1 MVAMMPLLDPAV
13 LFFAVGLLAGVLR
26 SDLEVPPPVARFLS
40 LYLLMALGLKGGF
53 ALSAGGLPAEGLAA
67 IGLALVMATGVPLAG
82 WWLLR
87 RVAAPADAL
96 AVAAAYGSVSAVTF
110 VTAHQQLEQ
119 LGLPPGGHMTA
130 AMVLMESPALL
141 IALMLRSRLAAA
153 TAGTGAPVLAGASGG
168 AATLGW
174 GGTTGGG
181 IGRLLQPLREA
192 CTHGT
197 QLLLLGALA
206 IGWISGEAGQKA
218 MQPFTGDLFKGLLAF
233 FLLDMGVQVARQL
246 GAVRQASGWLLAYAV
261 LGPLVHALVALLLA
275 GWAGLATGD
284 AAMLMVL
291 AASASYIVVPAALR
305 QAVPEANP
313 ALYLGL
319 ALGVTFPL
327 NLLLGIPLY
336 TALAQGWLGAGA

>member
-1 MVAMMPLLDPAV
+1 MNPLLDPAV

-26 SDLEVPPPVARFLS
+26 SDLEVPPQVARFLS

-67 IGLALVMATGVPLAG
+67 IGLALVMAALVPLLG

-87 RVAAPADAL
+87 RVTAPVDAL

-119 LGLPPGGHMTA
+119 LGLPPGGYMTA

-141 IALMLRSRLAAA
+141 IALMLRSRLAASGGHSSSA
-153 TAGTGAPVLAGASGG
+153 APLAGPTEGQIS
-168 AATLGW
+168 
-174 GGTTGGG
+174 
-181 IGRLLQPLREA
+181 RLLKPIREA
-192 CTHGT
+192 CTHGS

-206 IGWISGEAGQKA
+206 IGWLSGEHGQKT

-246 GAVRQASGWLLAYAV
+246 GSVRQASRWLLAYAV
-261 LGPLVHALVALLLA
+261 LGPLVHALIALLLA
-275 GWAGLATGD
+275 GWVGLGTGD

-313 ALYLGL
+313 AIYLGL

-336 TALAQGWLGAGA
+336 TAVAQAWLGGG

>member
-1 MVAMMPLLDPAV
+1 MNPLLDPAV

-26 SDLEVPPPVARFLS
+26 SDLEVPPQVARFLS

-67 IGLALVMATGVPLAG
+67 IGLALVMAALVPLLG

-87 RVAAPADAL
+87 RVTAPVDAL

-119 LGLPPGGHMTA
+119 LGLPPGGYMTA

-141 IALMLRSRLAAA
+141 IALMLRSRLAASGGHSSSA
-153 TAGTGAPVLAGASGG
+153 APLAGPTEGQIS
-168 AATLGW
+168 
-174 GGTTGGG
+174 
-181 IGRLLQPLREA
+181 RLLKPIREA
-192 CTHGT
+192 CTHGS

-206 IGWISGEAGQKA
+206 IGWLSGEHGQKT

-246 GAVRQASGWLLAYAV
+246 GSVRQASRWLLAYAV
-261 LGPLVHALVALLLA
+261 LGPLVHALIALLLA
-275 GWAGLATGD
+275 GWVGLGTGD

-313 ALYLGL
+313 AIYLGL

-336 TALAQGWLGAGA
+336 TAVAQAWLGGGG

>member
-1 MVAMMPLLDPAV
+1 MPLLDPAV

-26 SDLEVPPPVARFLS
+26 SDLEVPPQVARFLS

-67 IGLALVMATGVPLAG
+67 IGLALVMATLVPLAG

-174 GGTTGGG
+174 GGTAGGG
-181 IGRLLQPLREA
+181 IGRLLLPLREA

-261 LGPLVHALVALLLA
+261 PRPPGR
-275 GWAGLATGD
+275 
-284 AAMLMVL
+284 M
-291 AASASYIVVPAALR
+291 R
-305 QAVPEANP
+305 
-313 ALYLGL
+313 
-319 ALGVTFPL
+319 
-327 NLLLGIPLY
+327 
-336 TALAQGWLGAGA
+336 

>member
-1 MVAMMPLLDPAV
+1 MPGMMPLLDPAV
-13 LFFAVGLLAGVLR
+13 LFFVVGLVAGVVR
-26 SDLEVPPPVARFLS
+26 SDLEVPQPVARFLS

-53 ALSAGGLPAEGLAA
+53 ALSAGGLPADGLAA
-67 IGLALVMATGVPLAG
+67 IGLALLMAALVPLMG

-96 AVAAAYGSVSAVTF
+96 GVAAAYGSVSAVTF

-141 IALMLRSRLAAA
+141 IALMLRSRLA
-153 TAGTGAPVLAGASGG
+153 TAGSAAGGLPVPSA
-168 AATLGW
+168 
-174 GGTTGGG
+174 GGG
-181 IGRLLQPLREA
+181 GMSRLLKPLREA
-192 CTHGT
+192 STHGT

-206 IGWISGEAGQKA
+206 IGLVSGEAGQKT

-246 GAVRQASGWLLAYAV
+246 GAVRQASAWLLAYAV
-261 LGPLVHALVALLLA
+261 LAPVVHALIALLLA
-275 GWAGLATGD
+275 GWAGLSIGD
-284 AAMLMVL
+284 AALLMVL

-305 QAVPEANP
+305 QAIPEANP
-313 ALYLGL
+313 AVYLGL

-336 TALAQGWLGAGA
+336 TAIARAWLGG

>member
-1 MVAMMPLLDPAV
+1 MMPLLDPAV

-26 SDLEVPPPVARFLS
+26 SDLEVPPQVARFLS

-53 ALSAGGLPAEGLAA
+53 ALSAGGLPADGLAA
-67 IGLALVMATGVPLAG
+67 IGLALVMATLVPLAG

-141 IALMLRSRLAAA
+141 IALMLRSRLAA
-153 TAGTGAPVLAGASGG
+153 TAQAGSPVQVGTSGG

-174 GGTTGGG
+174 GGGGGSTGGG
-181 IGRLLQPLREA
+181 WSRLLQPLREA

-206 IGWISGEAGQKA
+206 IGWISGEAGQKV
-218 MQPFTGDLFKGLLAF
+218 MHPFTGDLFKGLLAF

-261 LGPLVHALVALLLA
+261 LGPLAHALIALLLA
-275 GWAGLATGD
+275 GLVGLSTGD

-336 TALAQGWLGAGA
+336 TAMARGVLGG

>member
-1 MVAMMPLLDPAV
+1 MMPLLDPAV

-26 SDLEVPPPVARFLS
+26 SDLEVPPQVARFLS

-168 AATLGW
+168 AATLAW
-174 GGTTGGG
+174 GGAAGGG

-206 IGWISGEAGQKA
+206 IGWISGEAGQKV
-218 MQPFTGDLFKGLLAF
+218 MHPFTGDLFKGLLAF

-336 TALAQGWLGAGA
+336 TALARGVLGG

>member
-1 MVAMMPLLDPAV
+1 MMPLLDPAV

-53 ALSAGGLPAEGLAA
+53 ALSAGGLPADGLAA

-141 IALMLRSRLAAA
+141 IALMLRSRLATTPAH
-153 TAGTGAPVLAGASGG
+153 GSGG
-168 AATLGW
+168 
-174 GGTTGGG
+174 
-181 IGRLLQPLREA
+181 RSLLQPVREA

-206 IGWISGEAGQKA
+206 IGWISGEHGQQTMK
-218 MQPFTGDLFKGLLAF
+218 PFTGDLFKGLLAF

-246 GAVRQASGWLLAYAV
+246 GA
-261 LGPLVHALVALLLA
+261 
-275 GWAGLATGD
+275 
-284 AAMLMVL
+284 
-291 AASASYIVVPAALR
+291 
-305 QAVPEANP
+305 
-313 ALYLGL
+313 
-319 ALGVTFPL
+319 
-327 NLLLGIPLY
+327 
-336 TALAQGWLGAGA
+336 

>member
-1 MVAMMPLLDPAV
+1 MMPLLDPAV

-26 SDLEVPPPVARFLS
+26 SDLEVPPQVARFLS

-53 ALSAGGLPAEGLAA
+53 ALSAGGLPADGLAA
-67 IGLALVMATGVPLAG
+67 IGLALVMATLVPLAG

-119 LGLPPGGHMTA
+119 LGLTPGGHMTA

-141 IALMLRSRLAAA
+141 IALMLRSRLATTPAH
-153 TAGTGAPVLAGASGG
+153 GRGG
-168 AATLGW
+168 S
-174 GGTTGGG
+174 
-181 IGRLLQPLREA
+181 LLQPVREA

-206 IGWISGEAGQKA
+206 IGWISGEHGQQTMK
-218 MQPFTGDLFKGLLAF
+218 PFTGDLFKGLLAF

-261 LGPLVHALVALLLA
+261 LGPLTHALIALLLA
-275 GWAGLATGD
+275 GLVGLSTGD

-336 TALAQGWLGAGA
+336 TAMARSWLGG

>member
-1 MVAMMPLLDPAV
+1 MMPLLDPAV

-26 SDLEVPPPVARFLS
+26 SDLEVPPQVARFLS

-53 ALSAGGLPAEGLAA
+53 ALSAGGLPADGLAA
-67 IGLALVMATGVPLAG
+67 IGLALVMATLVPLAG

-87 RVAAPADAL
+87 RVTEPANAL

-119 LGLPPGGHMTA
+119 LGLTPGGHMTA

-141 IALMLRSRLAAA
+141 IALMLRSRLATTPAH
-153 TAGTGAPVLAGASGG
+153 GSGG
-168 AATLGW
+168 
-174 GGTTGGG
+174 
-181 IGRLLQPLREA
+181 RSLLQPLREA

-206 IGWISGEAGQKA
+206 IGWISGEHGQQTMK
-218 MQPFTGDLFKGLLAF
+218 PFTGDLFKGLLAF

-261 LGPLVHALVALLLA
+261 LGPLAHALIALLLA
-275 GWAGLATGD
+275 ALVGLSTGD

-336 TALAQGWLGAGA
+336 TAMARGWLGG

>member
-1 MVAMMPLLDPAV
+1 MMPLLDPAV

-26 SDLEVPPPVARFLS
+26 SDLEVPPQVARFLS

-53 ALSAGGLPAEGLAA
+53 ALSAGGLPADGLAA

-141 IALMLRSRLAAA
+141 IALMLRSRLAA
-153 TAGTGAPVLAGASGG
+153 TANAGSPVRVGTSGG
-168 AATLGW
+168 AAALGW
-174 GGTTGGG
+174 GGSGGPG
-181 IGRLLQPLREA
+181 GAGGWSRLLQPLREA

-197 QLLLLGALA
+197 QLLLGALA
-206 IGWISGEAGQKA
+206 IGWISGEAGQKV
-218 MQPFTGDLFKGLLAF
+218 MHPFTGDLFKGLLAF

-261 LGPLVHALVALLLA
+261 LGPLAHALIALLLA
-275 GWAGLATGD
+275 ALVGLRPGD

-336 TALAQGWLGAGA
+336 TAMARSWLGG

>member
-1 MVAMMPLLDPAV
+1 MMPLLDPAV

-53 ALSAGGLPAEGLAA
+53 ALSAGGLPADGLAA

-141 IALMLRSRLAAA
+141 IALMLRSRLATTPAH
-153 TAGTGAPVLAGASGG
+153 GSGG
-168 AATLGW
+168 
-174 GGTTGGG
+174 
-181 IGRLLQPLREA
+181 RSLLQPVREA

-206 IGWISGEAGQKA
+206 IGWISGEHGQQTMK
-218 MQPFTGDLFKGLLAF
+218 PFTGDLFKGLLAF

-275 GWAGLATGD
+275 ALVGLSPGD

-319 ALGVTFPL
+319 ALG
-327 NLLLGIPLY
+327 
-336 TALAQGWLGAGA
+336 

>member
-1 MVAMMPLLDPAV
+1 MMPLLDPAV

-26 SDLEVPPPVARFLS
+26 SDLEVPPQVARFLS

-53 ALSAGGLPAEGLAA
+53 ALSAGGLPADGLAA
-67 IGLALVMATGVPLAG
+67 IGLALVMAALVPLAG

-141 IALMLRSRLAAA
+141 IALMLRSRLATTPAH
-153 TAGTGAPVLAGASGG
+153 GSGG
-168 AATLGW
+168 S
-174 GGTTGGG
+174 
-181 IGRLLQPLREA
+181 LLQPVREA

-206 IGWISGEAGQKA
+206 IGWISGEHGQQTMK
-218 MQPFTGDLFKGLLAF
+218 PFTGDLFKGLLAF

-261 LGPLVHALVALLLA
+261 LGPLTHALIALLLA
-275 GWAGLATGD
+275 GLVGLSTGD

-336 TALAQGWLGAGA
+336 TAMARSWLGS

>member
-1 MVAMMPLLDPAV
+1 
-13 LFFAVGLLAGVLR
+13 
-26 SDLEVPPPVARFLS
+26 
-40 LYLLMALGLKGGF
+40 
-53 ALSAGGLPAEGLAA
+53 
-67 IGLALVMATGVPLAG
+67 
-82 WWLLR
+82 
-87 RVAAPADAL
+87 
-96 AVAAAYGSVSAVTF
+96 
-110 VTAHQQLEQ
+110 
-119 LGLPPGGHMTA
+119 
-130 AMVLMESPALL
+130 MESPALL
-141 IALMLRSRLAAA
+141 IALMLRSRLATTPAH
-153 TAGTGAPVLAGASGG
+153 GSGG
-168 AATLGW
+168 S
-174 GGTTGGG
+174 
-181 IGRLLQPLREA
+181 LLQPLREA

-206 IGWISGEAGQKA
+206 IGWISGEHGQQTMK
-218 MQPFTGDLFKGLLAF
+218 PFTGDLFKGLLAF

-261 LGPLVHALVALLLA
+261 LGPLTHALIALLLA
-275 GWAGLATGD
+275 GLVGLSTGD

-336 TALAQGWLGAGA
+336 TAMARSWLGG

>member
-1 MVAMMPLLDPAV
+1 MMPLLDPAV

-26 SDLEVPPPVARFLS
+26 SDLEVPPQVARFLS

-53 ALSAGGLPAEGLAA
+53 ALSAGGLPTDGLAA
-67 IGLALVMATGVPLAG
+67 IGLALVMAAGVPLAG

-141 IALMLRSRLAAA
+141 IALMLRSRLAA
-153 TAGTGAPVLAGASGG
+153 TAHAGSPVQVGPSGG

-174 GGTTGGG
+174 GGGGGSTGGG
-181 IGRLLQPLREA
+181 WSRLMQPLREA

-206 IGWISGEAGQKA
+206 IGWISGEAGQKV

-246 GAVRQASGWLLAYAV
+246 GAVRQASGRLLAYAV
-261 LGPLVHALVALLLA
+261 LGPLMHALIALLLA
-275 GWAGLATGD
+275 ALVGLSTGD

-336 TALAQGWLGAGA
+336 TAMARGWLGG

>member
-1 MVAMMPLLDPAV
+1 MNPLLDPAV

-26 SDLEVPPPVARFLS
+26 SDLEVPQQVARFLS

-67 IGLALVMATGVPLAG
+67 IGLALVMAALVPLLG

-87 RVAAPADAL
+87 RVTAPVDAL

-119 LGLPPGGHMTA
+119 LGLPPGGYMTA

-141 IALMLRSRLAAA
+141 IALMLRSRLAA
-153 TAGTGAPVLAGASGG
+153 SGG
-168 AATLGW
+168 HSSSAAPLASPTEGQ
-174 GGTTGGG
+174 
-181 IGRLLQPLREA
+181 ISRLLKPIREA
-192 CTHGT
+192 CTHGS

-206 IGWISGEAGQKA
+206 IGWLSGEHGQKT

-246 GAVRQASGWLLAYAV
+246 GSVRQASRWLLAYAV
-261 LGPLVHALVALLLA
+261 LGPLVHALIALLLA
-275 GWAGLATGD
+275 GWVGLGTGN

-313 ALYLGL
+313 AIYLGL

-336 TALAQGWLGAGA
+336 TAVAQAWLGGG

>member
-1 MVAMMPLLDPAV
+1 MMPLLDPAV

-26 SDLEVPPPVARFLS
+26 SDLEVPPQVARFLS

-53 ALSAGGLPAEGLAA
+53 ALSAGGLPADGLAA
-67 IGLALVMATGVPLAG
+67 IGLALVMATLVPLAG

-87 RVAAPADAL
+87 RVTEPANAL

-119 LGLPPGGHMTA
+119 LGLTPGGHMTA

-141 IALMLRSRLAAA
+141 IALMLRSRLATTPAH
-153 TAGTGAPVLAGASGG
+153 GSGG
-168 AATLGW
+168 
-174 GGTTGGG
+174 
-181 IGRLLQPLREA
+181 RSLLQPLREA

-206 IGWISGEAGQKA
+206 IGWISGEHGQQTMK
-218 MQPFTGDLFKGLLAF
+218 PFTGDLFKGLLAF

-261 LGPLVHALVALLLA
+261 LGPLAHALIALLLA
-275 GWAGLATGD
+275 ALVGLSTGD

-336 TALAQGWLGAGA
+336 TAMARSVLGG

>member
-1 MVAMMPLLDPAV
+1 MMPLLDPAV

-26 SDLEVPPPVARFLS
+26 SDLEVPPQVARFLS

-53 ALSAGGLPAEGLAA
+53 ALSAGGLPADGLAA
-67 IGLALVMATGVPLAG
+67 IGLALVMATLVPLAG

-87 RVAAPADAL
+87 RVTEPANAL

-119 LGLPPGGHMTA
+119 LGLTPGGHMTA

-141 IALMLRSRLAAA
+141 IALMLRSRLATTPAH
-153 TAGTGAPVLAGASGG
+153 GSGG
-168 AATLGW
+168 
-174 GGTTGGG
+174 
-181 IGRLLQPLREA
+181 RSLLQPVREA

-206 IGWISGEAGQKA
+206 IGWISGEHGQQTMK
-218 MQPFTGDLFKGLLAF
+218 PFTGDLFKGLLAF

-261 LGPLVHALVALLLA
+261 LGPLVHALIALLLA
-275 GWAGLATGD
+275 ALVGLSTGD

-336 TALAQGWLGAGA
+336 TAMARSVLGG